1 LQRNGGSFHLRIDNG
16 TLDVFDTAL
25 ADGDGERSVVTREYF
40 FDSGYHVLDVY
51 VSALP
56 EHGEVAIDFVEVF
69 SGPSMPQAT
78 VDAPGGMRE
87 AVSIELVSAPPTRTP
102 TPVPDVPSLI
112 TVDIIVAYDLNA
124 NGEIDPVEGVRNVS
138 IRAVDTLTNALLAS
152 ILTDDS
158 GFARMQLATTDDLQL
173 VIPLLGETF
182 TVRNRGQDII
192 TSWTLLIA
200 PANVPGLIP

>member
-1 LQRNGGSFHLRIDNG
+1 
-16 TLDVFDTAL
+16 
-25 ADGDGERSVVTREYF
+25 
-40 FDSGYHVLDVY
+40 
-51 VSALP
+51 
-56 EHGEVAIDFVEVF
+56 
-69 SGPSMPQAT
+69 
-78 VDAPGGMRE
+78 
-87 AVSIELVSAPPTRTP
+87 
-102 TPVPDVPSLI
+102 
-112 TVDIIVAYDLNA
+112 VDIIVAYDLNA

-158 GFARMQLATTDDLQL
+158 GFARMEVATTHDLQL

-192 TSWTLLIA
+192 TSWRLLIP